1 MWQVIMHK
9 DEEGKIKFTI
19 WEKTAVFI
27 IVILVIII
35 LLLIFNEKIKEYF
48 EIFKYWYDQG

>member
-1 MWQVIMHK
+1 MHK

-19 WEKTAVFI
+19 WEKMAVFI

-48 EIFKYWYDQG
+48 EIFKSWYDQG